1 MQVDI
6 STILLLLVAVLYLI
20 MLPGYLVILVLRVHG
35 LDIVEIFTAAFGVGV
50 CVLAALSIILSIAG
64 SIGLT
69 FSSLMIANT
78 MFLVVVGLVLY
89 LRSRP
94 KRDDH
99 PTRDNTPQA

>member
-20 MLPGYLVILVLRVHG
+20 MLPGYLVIVALRVHG
-35 LDIVEIFTAAFGVGV
+35 LDIAEMLTAAFGVGV
-50 CVLAALSIILSIAG
+50 CVLSALSIMLALAG

-69 FSSLMIANT
+69 FPSLLIANT
-78 MFLVVVGLVLY
+78 VFLVVVGSVLY
-89 LRSRP
+89 LRSRS

-99 PTRDNTPQA
+99 STSDKAHQA